1 MRSRKYN
8 VRIENI
14 PYVEKESDSQLL
26 EKVITECAKV
36 GIQLKDGDVA
46 RCHRSS
52 KPKEMRDGT
61 LKAQTII
68 KLSNWPARKLFQGAG
83 KTAREKGVRFQSS
96 NDLTLRRY
104 ELLKYARDIVNDEM
118 ARKFAVQ
125 EREEGV
131 PDKHNAF
138 VFSTPDGQL
147 LFRVNSRIHAFDSE
161 DKFDELFNFHFD
173 TNRPESYGPRPADE
187 SRSRDS
193 HRGGRG
199 RGRGHIYNTRLR
211 SSREEHPRTR
221 TNSQSS
227 FGSNSSTSTI
237 TSSR

>member
-1 MRSRKYN
+1 MGIQIAAQSSTTDKRLAEMQAKIEECTKKQEETIKKQNLRIQCLEREVTRLGEKADDLDMRSRKYN

-83 KTAREKGVRFQSS
+83 KTA
-96 NDLTLRRY
+96 
-104 ELLKYARDIVNDEM
+104 
-118 ARKFAVQ
+118 
-125 EREEGV
+125 
-131 PDKHNAF
+131 
-138 VFSTPDGQL
+138 
-147 LFRVNSRIHAFDSE
+147 
-161 DKFDELFNFHFD
+161 
-173 TNRPESYGPRPADE
+173 
-187 SRSRDS
+187 
-193 HRGGRG
+193 
-199 RGRGHIYNTRLR
+199 
-211 SSREEHPRTR
+211 
-221 TNSQSS
+221 
-227 FGSNSSTSTI
+227 
-237 TSSR
+237 

>member
-1 MRSRKYN
+1 
-8 VRIENI
+8 
-14 PYVEKESDSQLL
+14 
-26 EKVITECAKV
+26 
-36 GIQLKDGDVA
+36 
-46 RCHRSS
+46 
-52 KPKEMRDGT
+52 
-61 LKAQTII
+61 
-68 KLSNWPARKLFQGAG
+68 
-83 KTAREKGVRFQSS
+83 
-96 NDLTLRRY
+96 
-104 ELLKYARDIVNDEM
+104 M

-193 HRGGRG
+193 HRGGRV
-199 RGRGHIYNTRLR
+199 IFQPILNTRVLA
-211 SSREEHPRTR
+211 STR
-221 TNSQSS
+221 VSQII
-227 FGSNSSTSTI
+227 SST
-237 TSSR
+237 